1 MEEPLATMW
10 PREFPEPY
18 KSDPLRRAEHIVFE
32 NLRDFLTPDY
42 DVFWSRSWSTQKNNA
57 SLQDGECDFVLL
69 HPNRGFCVLEVKGGS
84 VNADPQT
91 STWTSTGSGGKV
103 HTIHDPF
110 HQSVT
115 SKHVLLDELIEI
127 LKKKGIEPLPY
138 IPNFHGV
145 VFPDV
150 SKDKAEHVA
159 FKSPRSLIAFRED
172 LGPALP
178 HWISSLM
185 VQKSDNLDFQKK
197 AYPVLK
203 AYLEEHFSFPMSL
216 DARLQEEEALMESL
230 TDQQDLVLESLT
242 DQPRIRILG
251 GAGTGKT
258 VLAMREAQR
267 LLEAGYRTA
276 LVCYNRGL
284 AYYTRRQMAP
294 LLQNQNFHVST
305 LHSLLWQGTK
315 IENPEEF
322 ALPSADQLQSS
333 IAQGK
338 VLPFDAII
346 VDEGQD
352 FIHKVWWTL
361 IDSLL
366 KGPKIL
372 RVFWDSNQKVY
383 QGPTVLPDDIQTN
396 PVYLNRIL
404 RNTQHIWKTAEP
416 FYSGR
421 KVTLL
426 TPEGLPVHQEE
437 THSLD
442 MAVNRLRTLLDAW
455 MKEGMSRQEIS
466 VLCRDET
473 VLKKIKQSLGRQIFS
488 ICSCEEQ
495 GQNALTLDT
504 IRRFKGLESPGVIL
518 LADPQVSHDPELM
531 YVGITRARSRLSIL
545 HMPEIS

>member
-1 MEEPLATMW
+1 MEKCMATMW

-18 KSDPLRRAEHIVFE
+18 KSDPLRRAERIVFD
-32 NLRDFLTPDY
+32 NLRNHLSADF
-42 DVFWSRSWSTQKNNA
+42 DVFWSRSWSTRKND
-57 SLQDGECDFVLL
+57 STLQDGECDFVLI
-69 HPNRGFCVLEVKGGS
+69 HPSRGFCVLEVKGGS
-84 VNADPQT
+84 VKADPQT

-110 HQSVT
+110 NQSAA
-115 SKHVLLDELIEI
+115 SKHVLLEEFKKI
-127 LKKKGIEPLPY
+127 LKGKGIEVPF

-150 SKDKAEHVA
+150 SKNNAEYETL
-159 FKSPRSLIAFRED
+159 KSPRALIAFRED
-172 LGPALP
+172 LGLP
-178 HWISSLM
+178 LVQWISSLM
-185 VQKSDNLDFQKK
+185 PQGFNNPGFQKY

-203 AYLEEHFSFPMSL
+203 NYLEEHFSFPMSL

-230 TDQQDLVLESLT
+230 TDQQELVLDSLT
-242 DQPRIRILG
+242 DQLRIRILG

-267 LLEAGYRTA
+267 LVEAGYRTA

-284 AYYTRRQMAP
+284 SHHIRRQMAP

-315 IENPEEF
+315 LENPNEYT
-322 ALPSADQLQSS
+322 LPSPNRLQASM
-333 IAQGK
+333 AQGK
-338 VLPFDAII
+338 ILPFDAII

-352 FIHKVWWTL
+352 FVHKDWWTC
-361 IDSLL
+361 IDRLL
-366 KGPKIL
+366 TGPKIL

-383 QGPTVLPDDIQTN
+383 QGPSVLPDDIQTN
-396 PVYLNRIL
+396 PVYLNRVL
-404 RNTQHIWKTAEP
+404 RNTKHIWETAEP

-421 KVTLL
+421 EVMLL
-426 TPEGLPVHQEE
+426 TPEGLPVHREE
-437 THSLD
+437 TPSIARAASHL
-442 MAVNRLRTLLDAW
+442 NTLLDAW
-455 MKEGMSRQEIS
+455 MKEGMSCKEIS
-466 VLCRDET
+466 VLCRDES
-473 VLKKIKQSLGRQIFS
+473 VLEKIKTALGKQTFS

-495 GQNALTLDT
+495 GQDALTFDT

-518 LADPQVSHDPELM
+518 IADPKVAQDPELM

-545 HMPEIS
+545 HMQEAS